1 MNPEQIADVLE
12 VREILTSGGGVTKVI
27 AALLDWKYGTDAQ
40 IETVTAKARESFVAQ
55 QDHSAAEDAAAEA
68 EPEPEPEP
76 EPVAPP
82 AKKAAATS
90 APKARAASK
99 GADVTPDEDF

>member
-27 AALLDWKYGTDAQ
+27 AALMDWKYGTDAQ

-55 QDHSAAEDAAAEA
+55 QDHSAAEDAAARA
-68 EPEPEPEP
+68 EPEPEP

-90 APKARAASK
+90 APKARAK